1 MRKFLFTLFLFSIF
15 FSSHIVAQTYLI
27 NEDFSSITTGNNT
40 SSDGAGTAWTGN
52 ANFSTVSKAYQ
63 AGGMV
68 KLGTSSATGYIT
80 SKSLD
85 LSVNTGVFSVSVD
98 VKGWTT
104 VEGDIKVT
112 VTGLTAQTKSYTAK
126 MDASAL
132 QTLVFD
138 FTGGKANSTV
148 TIETTA
154 KRAYLDNIKVYYN
167 AAPVCTAPGLAFAQ
181 SSVSKLISDGSFT
194 QTATSANATTPV
206 TYSSS
211 NTAVAGV
218 NANTG
223 EVTIAGAGTA
233 TITASQA
240 AGTHNSVFYCSA
252 TAQYSLT
259 VTAGQP
265 TIAITEINVPEIS
278 GYVDNSFE
286 ESVLVSGLNLTG
298 NVSLSISG
306 ADASQ
311 FSLSKSSVTQSAGVA
326 ASESVT
332 VYYHPTTAGS
342 HLATLTFSSAGAP
355 DIVRSLAG
363 NATYKALSAP
373 VATDATGLKP
383 TAFTANWNAVDGATS
398 YELNVYKIG
407 SGSQTPLT
415 ENFDLFATGTYPAPA
430 TSDASS
436 SIDTYTQTPGWS
448 SSKIYS
454 AGGSVKVGASTGLG
468 YITTPALDLSGNS
481 GAFTVSFE
489 SMAWSGDS
497 TKFKI
502 YVNDVLA
509 YTVKG
514 LSNTTSYTFS
524 PFTVNLTGGTASTKI
539 KFEGNQAAKGRFFL
553 ENLSVT
559 QSGQTLTPISGSP
572 FTVNGTNY
580 EVTNLNSTTTYYYT
594 VVAKN
599 LGGSSPVSNQISA
612 TTTVSTDINSQAS
625 ANFKAYKANGRLI
638 VETLTGSNIEIY
650 NSVGQKIVDVKANQP
665 VNTLDIAEKGLII
678 VKSGNSYAKVVM

>member
-15 FSSHIVAQTYLI
+15 FSLHIVAQNNLI
-27 NEDFSSITTGNNT
+27 NEDFSSISAGNNT

-52 ANFSTVSKAYQ
+52 ANFPTVSKAYQ

-68 KLGTSSATGYIT
+68 KLGTSSAVGSIT
-80 SKSLD
+80 SKSLN
-85 LSVNTGVFSVSVD
+85 LSVNSGVFSVSVD
-98 VKGWTT
+98 VKGWTA
-104 VEGDIKVT
+104 VEGSIKVT

-126 MDASAL
+126 MDASTL
-132 QTLVFD
+132 ETLVFD
-138 FTGGKANSTV
+138 FTGGQANSTV

-154 KRAYLDNIKVYYN
+154 KRAYLDNVRVYYN
-167 AAPVCTAPGLAFAQ
+167 SAPVCTAPGLAFAQ
-181 SSVSKLISDGSFT
+181 SSVSKLISDGAFT
-194 QTATSANATTPV
+194 LAATSANATTPV

-233 TITASQA
+233 TITALQA
-240 AGTHNSVFYCSA
+240 AGTHNSVSYCSA

-278 GYVDNSFE
+278 AYVNNSFE

-298 NVSLSISG
+298 NVSMSISG
-306 ADASQ
+306 TDASQ
-311 FSLSKSSVTQSAGVA
+311 FSLSKNSVTQSAGVA
-326 ASESVT
+326 SSEPVT
-332 VYYHPTTAGS
+332 VYYHPTAAGNHS
-342 HLATLTFSSAGAP
+342 ATLTFTSAGAP
-355 DIVRSLAG
+355 NIVRSLTG

-398 YELNVYKIG
+398 YELRVYKKG
-407 SGSQTPLT
+407 
-415 ENFDLFATGTYPAPA
+415 
-430 TSDASS
+430 SS
-436 SIDTYTQTPGWS
+436 SANSELVTN
-448 SSKIYS
+448 
-454 AGGSVKVGASTGLG
+454 GG
-468 YITTPALDLSGNS
+468 
-481 GAFTVSFE
+481 FE
-489 SMAWSGDS
+489 SG
-497 TKFKI
+497 
-502 YVNDVLA
+502 
-509 YTVKG
+509 
-514 LSNTTSYTFS
+514 
-524 PFTVNLTGGTASTKI
+524 NLTGWTGSGVENMTVVTATPHTGTQYASKTGSSNARLEQTIAVESGKTYNFSFWYGNYDATSAYGIRNYSIQGASGTVYIDTDGDNNSPAILGAASSWTKYQKQFTATTSSFKI
-539 KFEGNQAAKGRFFL
+539 
-553 ENLSVT
+553 SVRAYQLCDIDDISLIEAG
-559 QSGQTLTPISGSP
+559 QSSDTEISGSP

-625 ANFKAYKANGRLI
+625 ANFKAYKANGHLI
-638 VETLTGSNIEIY
+638 VETVTGSNIEIY

-678 VKSGNSYAKVVM
+678 VKSGAGYAKVVM